1 MSVISV
7 LDNIGTI
14 FKDIFTTVLPIAKD
28 AEPIVDALFP
38 AFGPLYNEA
47 VTLISMAEATA
58 AAANAK
64 NAGNQKMALVVA
76 GLHPLAIAQQAA
88 LGIAAPTVAQTKA
101 YAQSVVDGLKAYP
114 AVAPKAL
121 AAH

>member
-1 MSVISV
+1 MSFISV

-14 FKDIFTTVLPIAKD
+14 FKDIFTEVLPIAKD
-28 AEPIVDALFP
+28 AEPIIGTLFP

-64 NAGNQKMALVVA
+64 KAGKAKMALVVA
-76 GLHPLAIAQQAA
+76 GLHPLAVANQAQ
-88 LGIAAPTVAQTKA
+88 LGITAPTYAQTEA
-101 YAQSVVDGLKAYP
+101 YAQSVVDGLKAYA
-114 AVAPKAL
+114 AVNPKKI
-121 AAH
+121 